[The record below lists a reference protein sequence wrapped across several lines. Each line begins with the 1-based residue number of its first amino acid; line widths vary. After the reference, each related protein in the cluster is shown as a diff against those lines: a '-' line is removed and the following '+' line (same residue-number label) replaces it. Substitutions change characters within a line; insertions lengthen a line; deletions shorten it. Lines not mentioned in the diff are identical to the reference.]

1 MNLISCQHCGVILD
15 KDVLH
20 FDEWEDYVP
29 ATAVWDGEDY
39 IPTAKCPCCHS
50 RVAKR

>member
-29 ATAVWDGEDY
+29 IYDFGVCAFCHGKGYIEGGE
-39 IPTAKCPCCHS
+39 
-50 RVAKR
+50 